1 MKQNRKWRVFL
12 LSGLLMVT
20 MVGCTDNKQKVEEVI
35 SKEPIEQSVK
45 EESHND
51 KNVMNTIYNDAF
63 ETYNDITELAVIINN
78 PTKEELSHI
87 DNLGAY
93 GEDKGESMLIIPKYN
108 GSKITVSTAEYT
120 GEQYI
125 AKDDLFVNESTPDG
139 YGLHLYAKRPA
150 IPEMTITI
158 SYQNA
163 NYCYVVTSNGKDGN
177 NRIEH
182 VRVETDKGSTKQG
195 EMIAPTEEKDY
206 TKGLSLFDGFEVD
219 VDNDGE
225 NESVE
230 VYCDGMIDPNG
241 EYQLDDGQNW
251 TMILRKGDAIY
262 PLFDKAYIQ
271 FGKLQYAVYQD
282 GNEYDKTHILIEC
295 KSGAAVYYYDCTYD
309 EETGNMLRNNFF
321 DASNINMLKTW

>member
-20 MVGCTDNKQKVEEVI
+20 IVGCTTNKQGAEEVI
-35 SKEPIEQSVK
+35 AKQEVEQPVK
-45 EESHND
+45 EQSHND
-51 KNVMNTIYNDAF
+51 QNVINNIYNDAF
-63 ETYNDITELAVIINN
+63 DTYNDITELAVIINH
-78 PTKEELSHI
+78 PTQEDLSHI
-87 DNLGAY
+87 DNLGTY

-125 AKDDLFVNESTPDG
+125 AKDDLFVNESTPQG
-139 YGLHLYAKRPA
+139 YGLCLYAKRPT
-150 IPEMTITI
+150 IPEMIITI
-158 SYQNA
+158 NYQKVN
-163 NYCYVVTSNGKDGN
+163 CRYVVTSNGKDGN
-177 NRIEH
+177 TEIEYL
-182 VRVETDKGSTKQG
+182 RVETDKSSTKQG
-195 EMIAPTEEKDY
+195 DMIAPTEEAQY
-206 TKGLSLFDGFEVD
+206 TKGLSLFDSYEVD
-219 VDNDGE
+219 IDNDGE

-241 EYQLDDGQNW
+241 EYLLDDGQNW

-309 EETGNMLRNNFF
+309 EESGNMLRNNFF